1 MILFKDEFKVFF
13 DDLQLKK
20 IADQCL
26 RTSLNAFNVNNGNIP
41 KWSMALDALKA
52 MPKGEI
58 ELNEPYISINQNSLD
73 SEILVSAF
81 KKLLPWR
88 KGPFMFNNLKL
99 ESEWQGDLKWK
110 RLQKHITP
118 LKNRRVLDVG
128 AGNGYFTLR
137 MAMEGAKKALGI
149 EPFLLFNYQ
158 YAAIKS
164 LIGNEINAML
174 LPIRLEAMPR
184 SAIFESVF
192 SMGVLYH
199 QKSHMDHLLQLKEI
213 MAPGAELILETL
225 VVEGPKG
232 YILIPEGR
240 YAQMRNVHCLPSVE
254 TLKSWLADANFNNI
268 KVVDISKT
276 SSEEQRRT
284 EWIGDNAASLEDFLD
299 PSDPSLTKEG
309 HPAPTR
315 VIIICNN

>member
-1 MILFKDEFKVFF
+1 MILFKDDFNGFFK
-13 DDLQLKK
+13 DLKLKK

-26 RTSLNAFNVNNGNIP
+26 RISLDAFSVNNGNIP
-41 KWSMALDALKA
+41 KWTIALNELKVI
-52 MPKGEI
+52 PKGEI
-58 ELNEPYISINQNSLD
+58 ELNEPYISINQNKVD
-73 SEILVSAF
+73 SAILLEAF

-88 KGPFMFNNLKL
+88 KGPFMFNNLKI
-99 ESEWQGDLKWK
+99 ESEWQGGLKWK
-110 RLQKHITP
+110 RLQNHITP
-118 LKNRRVLDVG
+118 LENRRVLDVG

-164 LIGNEINAML
+164 LVDNEINALL
-174 LPIRLEAMPR
+174 LPIRLEEMPK
-184 SAIFESVF
+184 SAIFDSVF

-199 QKSHMDHLLQLKEI
+199 QRNHMKHLLQLKDM

-225 VVEGPKG
+225 VVGGPKG
-232 YILIPEGR
+232 YSITPEGR
-240 YAQMRNVHCLPSVE
+240 YAQMRNVHCLPSVD
-254 TLKSWLADANFNNI
+254 TLKSWLVDAKFKNI
-268 KVVDISKT
+268 KVVDINKT

-284 EWIGDNAASLEDFLD
+284 EWVGDNAASLEDFLD
-299 PSDPSLTKEG
+299 PSDSSLTKEG

>member
-13 DDLQLKK
+13 DDLQFKK
-20 IADQCL
+20 IADQCF
-26 RTSLNAFNVNNGNIP
+26 RASLNALNVNNGNIP
-41 KWSMALDALKA
+41 KWTIALDALKA

-73 SEILVSAF
+73 SEIIVSAF

-110 RLQKHITP
+110 RLQNHITP

-137 MAMEGAKKALGI
+137 MAMEGAKKVLGI

-174 LPIRLEAMPR
+174 LPIRLEEMPK
-184 SAIFESVF
+184 SAIFDSVF

-276 SSEEQRRT
+276 SPKEQRRT

-309 HPAPTR
+309 YPAPTR

>member
-1 MILFKDEFKVFF
+1 MILFVDEFKLFF
-13 DDLQLKK
+13 DDLKLKK
-20 IADQCL
+20 IANQCL

-41 KWSMALDALKA
+41 KWTIALDELKA
-52 MPKGEI
+52 TPKGEI
-58 ELNEPYISINQNSLD
+58 ELNEPYIRIDQNSADPIVL
-73 SEILVSAF
+73 ERAF
-81 KKLLPWR
+81 KRLLPWR
-88 KGPFMFNNLKL
+88 KGPFIFNNLKL

-110 RLQKHITP
+110 RLQNHITP
-118 LKNRRVLDVG
+118 LENRRVLDVG

-137 MAMEGAKKALGI
+137 MAMEGAKRALGI

-164 LIGNEINAML
+164 LVGNEINVML
-174 LPIRLEAMPR
+174 LPIRLEEMPK
-184 SAIFESVF
+184 SAIFDSVF

-199 QKSHMDHLLQLKEI
+199 QRSHMEHLLQLKNM

-225 VVEGPKG
+225 VVDGPKG
-232 YILIPEGR
+232 YSLIPEGR
-240 YAQMRNVHCLPSVE
+240 YAQMRNVHCLPSID

-268 KVVDISKT
+268 KIVDISKT
-276 SSEEQRRT
+276 SPQEQRKT

-299 PSDPSLTKEG
+299 PSDSSLTKEG

-315 VIIICNN
+315 VIIICHN

>member
-13 DDLQLKK
+13 DDLQFKK
-20 IADQCL
+20 IADQCF
-26 RTSLNAFNVNNGNIP
+26 RASLNALNVNNGNIP
-41 KWSMALDALKA
+41 KWTIALDALKA

-73 SEILVSAF
+73 SEIIVSAF

-110 RLQKHITP
+110 RLQNHITP

-137 MAMEGAKKALGI
+137 MAMEGAKKVLGI

-174 LPIRLEAMPR
+174 LPIRLEEMPK
-184 SAIFESVF
+184 SAIFDSVF

-199 QKSHMDHLLQLKEI
+199 QRNHMEHLLQLKDI

-232 YILIPEGR
+232 YMLIPEGR
-240 YAQMRNVHCLPSVE
+240 YAQMRNVHCLPSVG
-254 TLKSWLADANFNNI
+254 TLKSWLTDANFNNI

-276 SSEEQRRT
+276 SPKEQRRT

-299 PSDPSLTKEG
+299 PSDSSFTKEG

-315 VIIICNN
+315 VIIICHN

>member
-26 RTSLNAFNVNNGNIP
+26 RTSLKAFNINNGNIP
-41 KWSMALDALKA
+41 KWTIALDALKA

-73 SEILVSAF
+73 SEIIVSAF

-110 RLQKHITP
+110 RLQNHITP

-137 MAMEGAKKALGI
+137 MAMEGAKKVLGI

-174 LPIRLEAMPR
+174 LPIRLEEMPK
-184 SAIFESVF
+184 SAIFDSVF

-199 QKSHMDHLLQLKEI
+199 QRTHMEHLLQLKDI

-232 YILIPEGR
+232 YMLIPEGR

>member
-1 MILFKDEFKVFF
+1 MILFSDEFKLFF
-13 DDLQLKK
+13 NDSSLQK
-20 IADQCL
+20 IADKCL
-26 RTSLNAFNVNNGNIP
+26 RISLDAFNVNNGNIP
-41 KWSMALDALKA
+41 KWTIALDELKA

-58 ELNEPYISINQNSLD
+58 ELNEPYIRIDQNSADPIAL
-73 SEILVSAF
+73 ERAF
-81 KKLLPWR
+81 KRLLPWR
-88 KGPFMFNNLKL
+88 KGPFIFNNLKL

-110 RLQKHITP
+110 RLQKFITP

-164 LIGNEINAML
+164 LVNKDINAML
-174 LPIRLEAMPR
+174 LPIRLEEMPK
-184 SAIFESVF
+184 SAIFDSVF

-199 QKSHMDHLLQLKEI
+199 QKSHMEHLLKLKNM

-232 YILIPEGR
+232 YSLIPEGR
-240 YAQMRNVHCLPSVE
+240 YAQMRNVHCLPSIG

-276 SSEEQRRT
+276 SPQEQRKT

-309 HPAPTR
+309 YPAPTR
-315 VIIICNN
+315 VIIICHN

>member
-13 DDLQLKK
+13 DDLKLKK
-20 IADQCL
+20 IADQCF
-26 RTSLNAFNVNNGNIP
+26 RISLDAFNVNNGNIP
-41 KWSMALDALKA
+41 KWTIALNELEA

-58 ELNEPYISINQNSLD
+58 ELNEPYISINQNGVN
-73 SEILVSAF
+73 SEILTNAF

-88 KGPFMFNNLKL
+88 KGPFMFNNLKI

-110 RLQKHITP
+110 RLQNHISP

-137 MAMEGAKKALGI
+137 MALEGAKKALGI

-164 LIGNEINAML
+164 LVGNEINAML
-174 LPIRLEAMPR
+174 LPIRLEEMPK
-184 SAIFESVF
+184 SAIFDSVF

-199 QKSHMDHLLQLKEI
+199 QKSHMEHLLKLKNM

-232 YILIPEGR
+232 YSLIPEGR
-240 YAQMRNVHCLPSVE
+240 YAQMRNVHCLPSID

-268 KVVDISKT
+268 KIVDISKT
-276 SSEEQRRT
+276 SPQEQRKT

-299 PSDPSLTKEG
+299 PSDSSLTKEG

-315 VIIICNN
+315 VIIICHN

>member
-1 MILFKDEFKVFF
+1 MILFTDEFKLFF
-13 DDLQLKK
+13 NDSSLQK
-20 IADQCL
+20 IADKCL
-26 RTSLNAFNVNNGNIP
+26 RISLDAFNVNNGNIP
-41 KWSMALDALKA
+41 KWTIALDELKA
-52 MPKGEI
+52 IPKGEI
-58 ELNEPYISINQNSLD
+58 ELNEPYIRIDQNSAD
-73 SEILVSAF
+73 PILLERAL
-81 KKLLPWR
+81 KRLLPWR
-88 KGPFMFNNLKL
+88 KGPFIFNNLKL

-164 LIGNEINAML
+164 LVNKDINAML
-174 LPIRLEAMPR
+174 LPIRLEEMPKL
-184 SAIFESVF
+184 SIFDSVF

-199 QKSHMDHLLQLKEI
+199 QRSHMEHLLQLKDM

-225 VVEGPKG
+225 VVEGPNG
-232 YILIPEGR
+232 YSLIPDGR

-254 TLKSWLADANFNNI
+254 TLKSWLVDTKFENI
-268 KVVDISKT
+268 RVIDISKT
-276 SSEEQRRT
+276 SSKEQRRT

-299 PSDPSLTKEG
+299 PSDSSLTKEG
-309 HPAPTR
+309 YPAPTR

>member
-13 DDLQLKK
+13 DDLKLKK
-20 IADQCL
+20 IADQCF
-26 RTSLNAFNVNNGNIP
+26 RISLDAFNVNNGNIP
-41 KWSMALDALKA
+41 KWTIALNELEA

-58 ELNEPYISINQNSLD
+58 ELNEPYISINQNGVN
-73 SEILVSAF
+73 SEILTNAF

-88 KGPFMFNNLKL
+88 KGPFMFNNLKI

-110 RLQKHITP
+110 RLQNHISP

-137 MAMEGAKKALGI
+137 MALEGAKKALGI

-164 LIGNEINAML
+164 LVGNEINAML
-174 LPIRLEAMPR
+174 LPIRLEEMPK
-184 SAIFESVF
+184 SAIFDSVF

-199 QKSHMDHLLQLKEI
+199 QKSHMEHLLKLKNM

-232 YILIPEGR
+232 YSLVPEGR
-240 YAQMRNVHCLPSVE
+240 YAQMRNVHCLPSID

-268 KVVDISKT
+268 KIVDISKT
-276 SSEEQRRT
+276 SPQEQRKT

-299 PSDPSLTKEG
+299 PSDSSLTKEG

-315 VIIICNN
+315 VIIICHN

>member
-13 DDLQLKK
+13 DDLQFKK
-20 IADQCL
+20 IADQCF
-26 RTSLNAFNVNNGNIP
+26 RASLNALNVNNGNIP
-41 KWSMALDALKA
+41 KWTIALDALKA

-73 SEILVSAF
+73 SEIIVSAF

-110 RLQKHITP
+110 RLQNHITP

-137 MAMEGAKKALGI
+137 MAMEGAKKVLGI

-174 LPIRLEAMPR
+174 LPIRLEEMPK
-184 SAIFESVF
+184 SAIFDSVF

-199 QKSHMDHLLQLKEI
+199 QRNHMEHLLQLKDI

-232 YILIPEGR
+232 YMLIPEGR

>member
-1 MILFKDEFKVFF
+1 MILFTDEFRLFF
-13 DDLQLKK
+13 NDLSLQE
-20 IADQCL
+20 IADKCL
-26 RTSLNAFNVNNGNIP
+26 KISLDAFNVNNGNIP
-41 KWSMALDALKA
+41 KWTIALDELKA
-52 MPKGEI
+52 MPKGKI
-58 ELNEPYISINQNSLD
+58 ELNEPYIRIDQNGADPIVL
-73 SEILVSAF
+73 ERAF
-81 KKLLPWR
+81 KRLLPWR
-88 KGPFMFNNLKL
+88 KGPFRFNNLKL

-110 RLQKHITP
+110 RLQKHISP

-164 LIGNEINAML
+164 LVNTDINMML
-174 LPIRLEAMPR
+174 LPIRLEEMPKL
-184 SAIFESVF
+184 SIFDSVF

-199 QKSHMDHLLQLKEI
+199 QRSYMEHLLQLKDM

-225 VVEGPKG
+225 VVEGPNG
-232 YILIPEGR
+232 YSLIPDGR

-254 TLKSWLADANFNNI
+254 TLKSWLIDAKFENI
-268 KVVDISKT
+268 KVIDISKT

-284 EWIGDNAASLEDFLD
+284 EWIGDNAASLEDFLN

>member
-13 DDLQLKK
+13 DDLKLKK
-20 IADQCL
+20 IADQCF
-26 RTSLNAFNVNNGNIP
+26 RISLDAFNVNNGNIP
-41 KWSMALDALKA
+41 KWTIALNELEA

-58 ELNEPYISINQNSLD
+58 ELNEPYISINQNGVN
-73 SEILVSAF
+73 SEILTNAF

-88 KGPFMFNNLKL
+88 KGPFMFNNLKI

-110 RLQKHITP
+110 RLQNHISP

-128 AGNGYFTLR
+128 SGNGYFTLR
-137 MAMEGAKKALGI
+137 MALEGAKRTLGI

-164 LIGNEINAML
+164 LVSNKINAML
-174 LPIRLEAMPR
+174 LPIKLEEMPK
-184 SAIFESVF
+184 SAIFDSVF

-199 QKSHMDHLLQLKEI
+199 QKSHMEHLLQLKEM

-225 VVEGPKG
+225 VVDGPKG
-232 YILIPEGR
+232 YSLIPEGR
-240 YAQMRNVHCLPSVE
+240 YAQMRNVHCLPSVD

-268 KVVDISKT
+268 RVVDISKT
-276 SSEEQRRT
+276 SPQEQRKT

-309 HPAPTR
+309 YPAPTR
-315 VIIICNN
+315 VIIICHN

>member
-13 DDLQLKK
+13 DDLQFKK
-20 IADQCL
+20 IADQCF
-26 RTSLNAFNVNNGNIP
+26 RASLNALNVNNGNIP
-41 KWSMALDALKA
+41 KWTIALDALKA

-73 SEILVSAF
+73 SEIIVSAF

-164 LIGNEINAML
+164 LIGNEINVML
-174 LPIRLEAMPR
+174 LPIRLEEMPS
-184 SAIFESVF
+184 SATFDSVF

-199 QKSHMDHLLQLKEI
+199 QRSHMEHLLKLKD
-213 MAPGAELILETL
+213 MMTPGAELILETL

-232 YILIPEGR
+232 YTLIPEGR
-240 YAQMRNVHCLPSVE
+240 YAQMRNVHCLPSIE

-276 SSEEQRRT
+276 SPKEQRRT

-299 PSDPSLTKEG
+299 PSDSSLTKEG
-309 HPAPTR
+309 YPAPTR
-315 VIIICNN
+315 VIIICHN

>member
-13 DDLQLKK
+13 DDLQFKK
-20 IADQCL
+20 IADQCF
-26 RTSLNAFNVNNGNIP
+26 RASLNALNVNNGNIP
-41 KWSMALDALKA
+41 KWTIALDALKA

-73 SEILVSAF
+73 SEIIVSAF

-110 RLQKHITP
+110 RLQNHITP

-137 MAMEGAKKALGI
+137 MAMEGAKKVLGI

-164 LIGNEINAML
+164 LISNEINAML
-174 LPIRLEAMPR
+174 LPIRLEEMPK
-184 SAIFESVF
+184 SAIFDSVF

-199 QKSHMDHLLQLKEI
+199 QKSHMEHLLKLKNM

-232 YILIPEGR
+232 YSLIPEGR
-240 YAQMRNVHCLPSVE
+240 YAQMRNVHCLPSIG

>member
-13 DDLQLKK
+13 DDLKLKK
-20 IADQCL
+20 IADQCF
-26 RTSLNAFNVNNGNIP
+26 RISLDAFNVNNGNIP
-41 KWSMALDALKA
+41 KWTIALNELEA

-58 ELNEPYISINQNSLD
+58 ELNEPYISINQNGVN
-73 SEILVSAF
+73 SEILTNAF

-88 KGPFMFNNLKL
+88 KGPFMFNNLKI

-110 RLQKHITP
+110 RLQNHISP

-128 AGNGYFTLR
+128 SGNGYFTLR
-137 MAMEGAKKALGI
+137 MALEGAKRTLGI

-164 LIGNEINAML
+164 LVSNKINAML
-174 LPIRLEAMPR
+174 LPIKLEEMPK
-184 SAIFESVF
+184 SAIFDSVF

-199 QKSHMDHLLQLKEI
+199 QKSHMEHLLQLKNM

-225 VVEGPKG
+225 VVDGPKG
-232 YILIPEGR
+232 YSLIPEGR
-240 YAQMRNVHCLPSVE
+240 YAQMRNVHCLPSID

-276 SSEEQRRT
+276 SPQEQRKT

-309 HPAPTR
+309 YPAPTR
-315 VIIICNN
+315 VIIICHN